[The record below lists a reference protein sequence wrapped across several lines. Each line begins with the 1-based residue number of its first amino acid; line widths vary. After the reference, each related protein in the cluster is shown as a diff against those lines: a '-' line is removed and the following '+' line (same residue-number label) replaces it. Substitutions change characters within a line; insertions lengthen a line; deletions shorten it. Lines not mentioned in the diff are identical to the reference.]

1 MNCQHHMCNNQAAY
15 SYHILGPSYYCR
27 EHAVGGMVFVM
38 NKPKV
43 EERENKEVIIHIKP
57 ELEYKEEEDVE
68 DNCEVCERKA
78 VFSYGTD
85 KNPIRCGEHCLP
97 KMISIPLSLV

>member
-1 MNCQHHMCNNQAAY
+1 MCNNQASY

-27 EHAVGGMVFVM
+27 KHAIGGMVFVM
-38 NKPKV
+38 NEPSNVV
-43 EERENKEVIIHIKP
+43 EERENKEIIIHIEP
-57 ELEYKEEEDVE
+57 EFPEYKEEIK

-85 KNPIRCGEHCLP
+85 KNPIRCDEHCLP
-97 KMISIPLSLV
+97 KMISIPISLV